1 MRKLTYLAV
10 VEPGDDCFGIFFPD
24 LPGCTSMSD
33 DLDHI
38 VNNAKEAL
46 SLHIY
51 GMEQDNDPL
60 PEPSKQL
67 SHEDTEG
74 CFVMPIT
81 IFPDLFRRQRESRR
95 VKTNITI
102 QEWLK
107 DYAKS
112 NNVNLSKLIESS
124 LLDMIESN

>member
-1 MRKLTYLAV
+1 
-10 VEPGDDCFGIFFPD
+10 
-24 LPGCTSMSD
+24 MSD
-33 DLDHI
+33 DMEHI
-38 VNNAKEAL
+38 IGNAKEAL

-51 GMEQDNDPL
+51 GMEQDGDTL
-60 PEPSKQL
+60 PKASKQL
-67 SHEDTEG
+67 SDSDIED

-81 IFPDLFRRQRESRR
+81 IFPDLFRRQKESRR

-107 DYAKS
+107 DYAKAH
-112 NNVNLSKLIESS
+112 NVNLSKLIESS